1 MCGPAWLPYA
11 AKMQKYR
18 KKTCRP
24 RIVPVFYPPQPP
36 TPALPKGG
44 RVKSEDSE
52 SSEFSD
58 SSDNSTLHTPH
69 SIILIGISIPRIMVF
84 PIAELPSVS

>member
-24 RIVPVFYPPQPP
+24 RIVPVFCTHRAPA
-36 TPALPKGG
+36 PALPKGG
-44 RVKSEDSE
+44 RVKLEDSE
-52 SSEFSD
+52 
-58 SSDNSTLHTPH
+58 NSTLHTQ
-69 SIILIGISIPRIMVF
+69 
-84 PIAELPSVS
+84 